1 METQAI
7 AQAMQRAVTLLERRP
22 GLGMHDDPPAT
33 ARWESGTRVH
43 ASHANGTV
51 IATDMSAEVGG
62 TGDRVSPGWL
72 FRAGVASC
80 AATMIAMLAAQRGI
94 ALATLEVRVDSR
106 TDARGFLG
114 VRDAG
119 GSRVYAGPQVL
130 ELVVTLAGRD
140 EDAAQL
146 RMLAEDA
153 CQRAPISNA
162 VQHATP
168 MTMRIDVVAA

>member
-1 METQAI
+1 M
-7 AQAMQRAVTLLERRP
+7 
-22 GLGMHDDPPAT
+22 
-33 ARWESGTRVH
+33 H

-80 AATMIAMLAAQRGI
+80 AATMIAMMAAQRGI

-106 TDARGFLG
+106 SDARGFLG
-114 VRDAG
+114 VRDAD
-119 GSRVYAGPQVL
+119 GSPVYAGPQVL

-153 CQRAPISNA
+153 CQRSPIPNA

-168 MTMRIDVVAA
+168 MTMRIDVDAA